1 MSVSKLWLKKGE
13 KPHRQFV
20 PFNRSCI
27 STNHTPAPYRN
38 TWNYEFVCVTS
49 VTTLSAIVTEMKVGA
64 RFEEWVQKSC
74 CFLRVN
80 HSCPA
85 AVVLPCPPPQKL
97 SVHEG
102 AAYVYT
108 VKKKVYFFKTCT
120 FFLSNLM
127 FENVLFFM
135 MGGRVW
141 SFEKRVPWVNRQE
154 ARTRQSLAPS
164 GFRSWL

>member
-1 MSVSKLWLKKGE
+1 M
-13 KPHRQFV
+13 

-49 VTTLSAIVTEMKVGA
+49 VTPRLSAIVTEMKVGA

-80 HSCPA
+80 HCCPA
-85 AVVLPCPPPQKL
+85 AVVLPAPTAPSLPPPKL

-108 VKKKVYFFKTCT
+108 VKKKVYFLKLVN
-120 FFLSNLM
+120 FFEQSDVWKC
-127 FENVLFFM
+127 FIFM